1 MKHSFLD
8 KYSDRDSLLHRL
20 DPRTK
25 FIVTIVFILMVVI
38 TPPATWYSF
47 AFYLAIIVGMVLLS
61 RVPVLHIIKRSL
73 LILPFIGIIAI
84 SVPFVKQG
92 DVIGS
97 IGIWSWKISVTR
109 NGLEIF
115 ASVLIKAWLSA
126 LSLIFLTATT
136 RVVDL
141 LKGLEQLRVPRVLI
155 MIISFMY
162 RYIFVLTDD
171 MMRMKQA
178 RDSRNFGGRHMWQ
191 IKTLGNMIGTLFVRS
206 YERGERVYSA
216 MLARG
221 YDGHT
226 RTLKKLSFRSADFVF
241 GIVLGSVLVLSGIW
255 ANLMR

>member
-1 MKHSFLD
+1 MRHSFLD
-8 KYSDRDSLLHRL
+8 KYSDRDSLIHRL

-25 FIVTIVFILMVVI
+25 FIITILFILMVVI

-47 AFYLAIIVGMVLLS
+47 AFYLAIIAGMVWLS
-61 RVPVLHIIKRSL
+61 RVPALYVLKRSL
-73 LILPFIGIIAI
+73 MILPFIGIIAI

-97 IGIWSWKISVTR
+97 VSIGSWEISVTR
-109 NGLEIF
+109 AGLEIF

-126 LSLIFLTATT
+126 LGLILLTATT
-136 RVVDL
+136 RVMDL
-141 LKGLEQLRVPRVLI
+141 LKGLEQLRVPGVLI

-171 MMRMKQA
+171 VMRMKQA

-191 IKTLGNMIGTLFVRS
+191 IKTIGNMIGTLFVRS
-206 YERGERVYSA
+206 YERGERVYAA

-226 RTLKKLSFRSADFVF
+226 RTLKKLRLRTTDFAF
-241 GIVLGSVLVLSGIW
+241 GAVLGGVLLLSGIW
-255 ANLMR
+255 TNLVR